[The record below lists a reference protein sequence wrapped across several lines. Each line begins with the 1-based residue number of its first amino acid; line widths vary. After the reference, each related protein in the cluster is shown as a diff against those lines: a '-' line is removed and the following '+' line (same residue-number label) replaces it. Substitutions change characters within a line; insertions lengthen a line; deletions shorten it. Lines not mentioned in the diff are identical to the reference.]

1 MSLNI
6 RNCKLLQ
13 ITNKTAEDCDEDYYV
28 DGIEMECVK
37 HHPYLG
43 VELTTNMS
51 WEQHINNISSKAT
64 KTLNMLRRNLHKAPQ
79 EIKKQAYI
87 AAVRTNPRIRVV
99 KLGSTC

>member
-51 WEQHINNISSKAT
+51 
-64 KTLNMLRRNLHKAPQ
+64 
-79 EIKKQAYI
+79 
-87 AAVRTNPRIRVV
+87 
-99 KLGSTC
+99 